1 MGQDRPVIK
10 MSVRNLVEFI
20 FQSGDIDRRRRGKE
34 ADAMAAGSRIHR
46 KLQRSMGGG
55 YQAEV
60 SLKLEEALGPGLLR
74 LEGRADGIFQED
86 GQVWIDEIKGMY
98 RDVARMEEPVFVHKA
113 QAMCY
118 AYIYGRQEGL
128 GQIGVRMTYVN
139 LETEIRKYFRELFTF
154 GQLAEWFESVKT
166 AYEKWAVF
174 QWEHQAKR
182 DRTIKEAVFPYPY
195 REGQRRLAAAVYR
208 SVADKKN
215 LMIQA
220 ATGIGKTL
228 AVLFPAVKAMGEG
241 LTDKLFY
248 MTAKTITR
256 TVAEQSLH
264 ILCENGLWFSS
275 VTLTAREKICPFDQA
290 ECNPA
295 ACERARGHFD
305 RVNEAVYDLIVHEGF
320 AGRQTIL
327 DYGEKHQVCPFELSL
342 DTAYWM
348 DMIICDYNYAFDPD
362 AYLRRFFGEGVAGHY
377 LFLVDEAHNLVDRAR
392 EMYSAAID
400 KEDFLETRKLL
411 KEKHPKIARQLNRCN
426 QLLLELKR
434 ECDDYAVQEQLSQL
448 VMPFSALYTELEVY
462 LEESGELAE
471 PPVLDFY
478 FKLRSFLN
486 IYDIADENYRFYTA
500 HKEDG
505 RFMVKQLCINP
516 AKNLQERLSKGVSAV
531 FFSATLLPVGY
542 YKELLT
548 GNQEE
553 YAIYAESP
561 FPKENRLIC
570 VAEDVSSRY
579 ARRGKRSYEKVWRYV
594 EEAVKARPGNY
605 LVFFPS
611 YQFMEQVAACGG
623 ESATAKTHSD
633 AFRLVLQSGNMD
645 EKKREAFLENFRPD
659 NQESV
664 VGFCVMGGIFS
675 EGIDLKG
682 EALVGALIVGT
693 GLPLVCAER
702 EIIRQHYDA
711 KADDHETIL
720 GSGNREVAIG
730 RSSKTEDCQEGEDE
744 KKQGIVAGDFQD
756 GEAVKIRNTA
766 RKQTGFDYAYRF
778 PGMNKVLQAAGR
790 VVRTAEDKGV
800 ILLLDDRFTLRENRL
815 LFPREWEHMYRVNI
829 SNVGNVIRRFWE
841 SGSADHQ
848 N

>member
-1 MGQDRPVIK
+1 MEQDKPVIK
-10 MSVRNLVEFI
+10 MSVRDLVEFI
-20 FQSGDIDRRRRGKE
+20 FKSGDIDRRRRGKE

-46 KLQRSMGGG
+46 KLQRSMGGD

-60 SLKLEEALGPGLLR
+60 SLKMEEELGSGFLR
-74 LEGRADGIFQED
+74 LEGRADGIFREN
-86 GQVWIDEIKGMY
+86 GHVWIDEIKGMY

-118 AYIYGRQEGL
+118 AYIYGKQHGL
-128 GQIGVRMTYVN
+128 EQIGVRMTYVN
-139 LETEIRKYFRELFTF
+139 LETEIQKYFRELFPV
-154 GQLAEWFESVKT
+154 GQLTEWFESVKA

-182 DRTIKEAVFPYPY
+182 DRTIKEAAFPYPY
-195 REGQRRLAAAVYR
+195 REGQRGLAAAVYR
-208 SVADKKN
+208 SIAGKRN

-228 AVLFPAVKAMGEG
+228 AVMFPAVKAVGEG
-241 LTDKLFY
+241 LGDKVFY

-256 TVAEQSLH
+256 TVAERSLD
-264 ILCENGLWFSS
+264 ILCRNGLLFSS
-275 VTLTAREKICPFDQA
+275 VTLTAREKICPFGQA
-290 ECNPA
+290 ECNPVV
-295 ACERARGHFD
+295 CDRARGHFD
-305 RVNEAVYDLIVHEGF
+305 RVNEAVYDLILHEAA
-320 AGRQTIL
+320 AGRQTVL
-327 DYGEKHQVCPFELSL
+327 DYSEKHQVCPFELSL

-348 DMIICDYNYAFDPD
+348 DMIICDYNYVFDPD
-362 AYLRRFFGEGVAGHY
+362 AYLRRFFGEGVSGNY
-377 LFLVDEAHNLVDRAR
+377 LFLVDEAHNLVGRAR
-392 EMYSAAID
+392 EMYSASID
-400 KEDFLETRKLL
+400 KEDFLEARRIL

-434 ECDDYAVQEQLSQL
+434 ECDDYVVQEQLSQL
-448 VMPFSALYTELEVY
+448 AMPFSALYTELEVY
-462 LEESGELAE
+462 LEDNGESVE
-471 PPVLDFY
+471 PLVLDFY

-486 IYDIADENYRFYTA
+486 IFDIADENYRFYTA

-505 RFMVKQLCINP
+505 RFMVKQLCVNP
-516 AKNLQERLSKGVSAV
+516 AKNLRARLAKGVSAV

-561 FPKENRLIC
+561 FPARNRLVC

-579 ARRGKRSYEKVWRYV
+579 ARRGKHSYERVWRYV
-594 EEAVKARPGNY
+594 EETVKAKPGNY

-611 YQFMEQVAACGG
+611 YQFMEQVAACGTERKATTG
-623 ESATAKTHSD
+623 ASEKISADGQAADGIKMRDGTA
-633 AFRLVLQSGNMD
+633 AEGGFGGFRLVMQSGNMD
-645 EKKREAFLENFRPD
+645 EKKREEFLDYFHGKD
-659 NQESV
+659 QESV

-682 EALVGALIVGT
+682 EALIGALVVGT

-702 EIIRQHYDA
+702 EIIRQYYD
-711 KADDHETIL
+711 
-720 GSGNREVAIG
+720 G
-730 RSSKTEDCQEGEDE
+730 GE
-744 KKQGIVAGDFQD
+744 
-756 GEAVKIRNTA
+756 
-766 RKQTGFDYAYRF
+766 GFDYAYRF

-790 VVRTAEDKGV
+790 VIRTAGDKGV
-800 ILLLDDRFTLRENRL
+800 ILLLDDRFTLRENRQ

-829 SNVGNVIRRFWE
+829 GNVGNVIRRFWE
-841 SGSADHQ
+841 SGSADVQ
-848 N
+848 D

>member
-1 MGQDRPVIK
+1 MGQDRPVMK
-10 MSVRNLVEFI
+10 MSVRDLVEFV
-20 FQSGDIDRRRRGKE
+20 FKSGDIDRRRRGKE

-46 KLQRSMGGG
+46 KLQRGMGGD

-60 SLKLEEALGPGLLR
+60 SLKAEEELGPGLFR
-74 LEGRADGIFQED
+74 LEGRADGIFREE

-118 AYIYGRQEGL
+118 AYIYGKQHGL
-128 GQIGVRMTYVN
+128 EQIGVQMTYVN
-139 LETEIRKYFRELFTF
+139 LETEIRKYFRELFTV
-154 GQLAEWFESVKT
+154 GQLTEWFEGVKA

-174 QWEHQAKR
+174 LWEHQEAR

-195 REGQRRLAAAVYR
+195 RDGQRRLAAAVYR
-208 SVADKKN
+208 SIADKRN

-228 AVLFPAVKAMGEG
+228 AVMFPAVKAMGEG
-241 LTDKLFY
+241 LGDKLFY

-256 TVAEQSLH
+256 TVAEQALG
-264 ILCENGLWFSS
+264 ILCRNGLWLSS
-275 VTLTAREKICPFDQA
+275 VTLTAREKICPFEQA
-290 ECNPA
+290 ECNPVV
-295 ACERARGHFD
+295 CERARGHFD
-305 RVNEAVYDLIVHEGF
+305 RVNEAVYDLILHENF
-320 AGRQTIL
+320 ADRQTVT

-342 DTAYWM
+342 DAACWT
-348 DMIICDYNYAFDPD
+348 DMIICDYNYVFDPD
-362 AYLRRFFGEGVAGHY
+362 AYLRRFFGEGASGNY
-377 LFLVDEAHNLVDRAR
+377 LFLVDEAHNLADRAR
-392 EMYSAAID
+392 EMYSASID
-400 KEDFLETRKLL
+400 KEDFLETRRIF
-411 KEKHPKIARQLNRCN
+411 KEKYPKISRMLNRCN

-448 VMPFSALYTELEVY
+448 VIPFTALYTELEVY
-462 LEESGELAE
+462 LEEHGEFAE
-471 PPVLDFY
+471 PAALDFY

-486 IYDIADENYRFYTA
+486 IYDLADENYRFYTA
-500 HKEDG
+500 HREDG
-505 RFMVKQLCINP
+505 RFMVKLLCINP
-516 AKNLQERLSKGVSAV
+516 AKNLQDRLSKGVSAV

-561 FPKENRLIC
+561 FPAENRLVC

-579 ARRGKRSYEKVWRYV
+579 ARRGKHSYERVWRYV
-594 EEAVKARPGNY
+594 EETVKAKPGNY

-611 YQFMEQVAACGG
+611 YQFMEQVAACK
-623 ESATAKTHSD
+623 AKREEAQSGTDSGMRTDGD
-633 AFRLVLQSGNMD
+633 AFRLILQSGNMD
-645 EKKREAFLENFRPD
+645 EKKREAFLENFRSD
-659 NQESV
+659 VQESV

-682 EALVGALIVGT
+682 EALIGALIVGT

-702 EIIRQHYDA
+702 EIIRQHYDTG
-711 KADDHETIL
+711 ADSHE
-720 GSGNREVAIG
+720 A
-730 RSSKTEDCQEGEDE
+730 
-744 KKQGIVAGDFQD
+744 A
-756 GEAVKIRNTA
+756 AVRDTA

-790 VVRTAEDKGV
+790 VIRTAKDKGV
-800 ILLLDDRFTLRENRL
+800 ILLLDDRFTLGENRM
-815 LFPREWEHMYRVNI
+815 LFPREWEHMYRVNVG
-829 SNVGNVIRRFWE
+829 NVGNVIRRFWE
-841 SGSADHQ
+841 S
-848 N
+848 

>member
-1 MGQDRPVIK
+1 MEQDRPVIK
-10 MSVRNLVEFI
+10 MSVRDLVEFI
-20 FQSGDIDRRRRGKE
+20 FKSGDIDRRRRGKE

-46 KLQRSMGGG
+46 KLQRSMGGA
-55 YQAEV
+55 YRAEV
-60 SLKLEEALGPGLLR
+60 SLKAEEELGAGLLR
-74 LEGRADGIFQED
+74 LEGRADGIFREN

-118 AYIYGRQEGL
+118 AYIYGKQQNLE
-128 GQIGVRMTYVN
+128 QIGVRMTYVN
-139 LETEIRKYFRELFTF
+139 LETEIQKYFRELFSV
-154 GQLAEWFESVKT
+154 GQLTEWFESVKA

-182 DRTIKEAVFPYPY
+182 DLTIREAAFPYPY
-195 REGQRRLAAAVYR
+195 REGQRRLASAVYR
-208 SVADKKN
+208 SIAGRRN

-228 AVLFPAVKAMGEG
+228 AVMFPAVKAVGEG
-241 LTDKLFY
+241 LSDKVFY

-256 TVAEQSLH
+256 TVAEQSLT
-264 ILCENGLWFSS
+264 ILRDNGLCFSS
-275 VTLTAREKICPFDQA
+275 VTLTAREKICPFAQA
-290 ECNPA
+290 ECNPVI
-295 ACERARGHFD
+295 CDRARGHFD
-305 RVNEAVYDLIVHEGF
+305 RVNEAVYDLILHESA
-320 AGRQTIL
+320 AGRQTVL
-327 DYGEKHQVCPFELSL
+327 DYSEKHQVCPFELSL

-348 DMIICDYNYAFDPD
+348 DMIICDYNYVFDPD
-362 AYLRRFFGEGVAGHY
+362 AYLRRFFGEGVSGNY

-392 EMYSAAID
+392 EMYSASID
-400 KEDFLETRKLL
+400 KEDFLEIRRLF

-434 ECDDYAVQEQLSQL
+434 ECDDYEVQEQISQL
-448 VMPFSALYTELEVY
+448 AMPFSALYTELEVY
-462 LEESGELAE
+462 LEDSGEFVE

-516 AKNLQERLSKGVSAV
+516 AKNLRERLSRGVSAV

-561 FPKENRLIC
+561 FPAGNRLVC

-579 ARRGKRSYEKVWRYV
+579 AQRGKRSYERVWRYV
-594 EEAVKARPGNY
+594 EETVKAKPGNY

-611 YQFMEQVAACGG
+611 YQFMEQVAACGAEEEAAYIDNG
-623 ESATAKTHSD
+623 MKIGIDGKMVNDMETKAGTVVKSGTRT
-633 AFRLVLQSGNMD
+633 FRLILQSGNMD

-682 EALVGALIVGT
+682 EALIGALIVGT
-693 GLPLVCAER
+693 GLPLICAER
-702 EIIRQHYDA
+702 EIIRQHYD
-711 KADDHETIL
+711 T
-720 GSGNREVAIG
+720 
-730 RSSKTEDCQEGEDE
+730 GEDSRE
-744 KKQGIVAGDFQD
+744 
-756 GEAVKIRNTA
+756 N
-766 RKQTGFDYAYRF
+766 GFDYAYRF

-790 VVRTAEDKGV
+790 VIRTAEDKGI
-800 ILLLDDRFTLRENRL
+800 ILLLDDRFTLRENRM

-829 SNVGNVIRRFWE
+829 GNVGNVIRRFWE
-841 SGSADHQ
+841 FLI
-848 N
+848 